1 MIRVS
6 NLSAYY
12 DTANGRS
19 MALEDMNLHVPKGGT
34 CAIIGPSG
42 CGKSTLLRILAG
54 IAFNYEGEVLV
65 ADAPVNPKALSVGF
79 IPQNYGLLPWRTVR
93 DNIRLSWKVK
103 HPESPVPEGEES
115 MLVRLGIG
123 EELLDRFPRELS
135 GGQQQRA
142 SLARAFLLQPD
153 VLLIDLNMPGL
164 SGIEVTKQ
172 LVAARVKTRI
182 IALTVHDSDRYVL
195 EMLRNGALGYILK
208 DVEPT
213 MLIKAIHVVAN
224 GGTFVYPKLAERIFG
239 GLSDGADVKAKAK
252 EMWRDG
258 RGDRLTAREMDV
270 LACIAKGFSNQD
282 IAKALFVSEKTVKNH
297 LTNIFRKLNVN
308 DRTQALIYVLKHKI
322 VSLE

>member
-19 MALEDMNLHVPKGGT
+19 MALEEIDLHVPRGGT

-65 ADAPVNPKALSVGF
+65 ADVPVNPKALSVGF

-93 DNIRLSWKVK
+93 ENIRLSWKVK

-115 MLVRLGIG
+115 MLSRLGIG

-153 VLLIDLNMPGL
+153 VLLMDEPFSALDAITREEMQEVFFELWRAQAVTTVIVTHYVEEALYLGQNIVVLSSAPGRVL
-164 SGIEVTKQ
+164 SVMENPHF
-172 LVAARVKTRI
+172 ARREASGDFAVQKARLRGW
-182 IALTVHDSDRYVL
+182 LTGK
-195 EMLRNGALGYILK
+195 GA
-208 DVEPT
+208 
-213 MLIKAIHVVAN
+213 
-224 GGTFVYPKLAERIFG
+224 
-239 GLSDGADVKAKAK
+239 GA
-252 EMWRDG
+252 
-258 RGDRLTAREMDV
+258 
-270 LACIAKGFSNQD
+270 
-282 IAKALFVSEKTVKNH
+282 
-297 LTNIFRKLNVN
+297 
-308 DRTQALIYVLKHKI
+308 
-322 VSLE
+322 